1 MAMTGGADYAF
12 GKPAS
17 ILGKALTPNEGNLL
31 RNATTAGDK
40 LEASYKKAV
49 QVMPKEEVPLR
60 SGDISDKRG
69 IIRKTY
75 DAVAEK
81 LGVELGLS
89 SPVPRPLPSMT
100 TRSNPLSVLENL
112 VEDTMGG
119 GRITKLKEEIM
130 PVASKQYVTDFA
142 DDFSNG
148 LLSKLKSGDISQS
161 DIANVI
167 ADEISGSRTA
177 WRATEKRAYN
187 LVQTQLE
194 KSGMSTLPIVDVSLA
209 KQEAKQL
216 SALKDKVGG
225 MELPSTIERFA
236 DNPNVKLT
244 YSEADE
250 LDKFLRAQSREFADS
265 KQWNSKRIVDNI
277 EKSIKGSLDSAA
289 NQIGGR
295 IKKTHDLARKIS
307 AEGNELFDK
316 QLISNLDKMIDFN
329 DASSQI
335 VTKIFSG
342 EDKIDSVKN
351 ILLSKLGKSTAQIE
365 RGKKTWDYMN
375 KAYLAESIYNTVKTS
390 PDGVIN
396 AKDFFSHFN
405 KIGQSAINKMYTA
418 NEQQAI
424 ATFVDVLR
432 QTEPVKGKDS
442 FSFIIKSMQ
451 AGAAGKLAG
460 TGDFPEAIAIL
471 LAPNLIARFI
481 TSKTGNALFTEGL
494 QGLRKGGTIGA
505 SLSGRMLSELY
516 KNKQEYEK
524 EVTRHEAIIRQI
536 EESNTP
542 EMRDLK
548 RSRDYIFG
556 KPLGL

>member
-1 MAMTGGADYAF
+1 
-12 GKPAS
+12 
-17 ILGKALTPNEGNLL
+17 
-31 RNATTAGDK
+31 
-40 LEASYKKAV
+40 
-49 QVMPKEEVPLR
+49 
-60 SGDISDKRG
+60 
-69 IIRKTY
+69 
-75 DAVAEK
+75 
-81 LGVELGLS
+81 
-89 SPVPRPLPSMT
+89 
-100 TRSNPLSVLENL
+100 
-112 VEDTMGG
+112 
-119 GRITKLKEEIM
+119 
-130 PVASKQYVTDFA
+130 
-142 DDFSNG
+142 
-148 LLSKLKSGDISQS
+148 
-161 DIANVI
+161 
-167 ADEISGSRTA
+167 
-177 WRATEKRAYN
+177 
-187 LVQTQLE
+187 
-194 KSGMSTLPIVDVSLA
+194 
-209 KQEAKQL
+209 
-216 SALKDKVGG
+216 
-225 MELPSTIERFA
+225 
-236 DNPNVKLT
+236 
-244 YSEADE
+244 
-250 LDKFLRAQSREFADS
+250 
-265 KQWNSKRIVDNI
+265 
-277 EKSIKGSLDSAA
+277 LDSAA